1 MSEFGSEL
9 VGRKYVAPDERSFT
23 VIAVEPY
30 SRDKVSDQYRE
41 ILDLP
46 PGMLVAVP
54 YRGTL
59 IPNITLKGGVARLT
73 KVQIAGGSV
82 LKRPGAISA
91 ALGIRYPFSG
101 YRIKR

>member
-1 MSEFGSEL
+1 M
-9 VGRKYVAPDERSFT
+9 APNGCSFT
-23 VIAVEPY
+23 VTAVEPY
-30 SRDKVSDQYRE
+30 PRDKVSEQYRE

-73 KVQIAGGSV
+73 EVQVIGDSL

-91 ALGIRYPFSG
+91 ALGIRYPFAG
-101 YRIKR
+101 YRIKRN